1 MFLVNDPYGNKIFE
15 FRGGRIFDRTGKTL
29 GLVRKGV
36 VCDKNGTP
44 TRCSVVG
51 HNIEFPSPQTGKES
65 VCLTVDDCNIMDSGV
80 VGAVVVNTK
89 KHANIMLGAAAY
101 WEFVWSLT

>member
-15 FRGGRIFDRTGKTL
+15 FRGGRIFDRTGNTL
-29 GLVRKGV
+29 
-36 VCDKNGTP
+36 
-44 TRCSVVG
+44 
-51 HNIEFPSPQTGKES
+51 
-65 VCLTVDDCNIMDSGV
+65 
-80 VGAVVVNTK
+80 AVVVNTK